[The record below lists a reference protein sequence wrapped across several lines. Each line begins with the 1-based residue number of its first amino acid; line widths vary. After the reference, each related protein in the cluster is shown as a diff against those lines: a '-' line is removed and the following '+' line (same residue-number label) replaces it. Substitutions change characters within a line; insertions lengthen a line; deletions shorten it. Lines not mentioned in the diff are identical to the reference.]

1 MGVTVIKVAIAV
13 GLLAASLAFAFW
25 MEHLQQRD
33 GKEEPQ
39 TGGDGRPADD
49 RRGRRRLRRAS

>member
-25 MEHLQQRD
+25 MEHLQQREI
-33 GKEEPQ
+33 KENPQ
-39 TGGDGRPADD
+39 TGDDGRPAHDH
-49 RRGRRRLRRAS
+49 RGRRRLRKAS